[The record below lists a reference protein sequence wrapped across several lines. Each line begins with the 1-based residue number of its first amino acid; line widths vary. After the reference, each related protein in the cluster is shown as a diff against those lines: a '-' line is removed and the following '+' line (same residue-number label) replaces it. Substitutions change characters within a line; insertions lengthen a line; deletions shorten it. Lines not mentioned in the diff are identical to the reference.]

1 MNTNPVIDPER
12 SMPLLLR
19 GVVDLHVRDDFAEKL
34 VRAHKTHVPLKIK
47 AGFDPTAPDLHL
59 GHFVL
64 LKKLRQ
70 FQDMG
75 HRVQFVIG
83 DFTAMIGDPTG
94 RSEIRK
100 PLTPKQIS
108 DNARTYTD
116 QVFRILLKDRTDVVF
131 NSSWIQPLGT
141 EGLIR
146 LAAHQTVARF
156 LERDDFQKRMQ
167 DRLPIHLHELLYP
180 MIQGYDSVV
189 LQSDIELGGSDQL
202 FNLLVGR
209 DLMRQHQMEPQ
220 VVLTLPLLVGLDGEK
235 KMSKS
240 LRNAV
245 ALEDPPEEMFG
256 RLMSIPDSL
265 VRSYVTLLTDRE
277 FSELEALHPR
287 EGKARMAEDIV
298 AQFYG
303 ADAAHK
309 AGEHFSRVFSR
320 REIPEDMPV
329 FYFDAFIPVKLSTV
343 MVSAGAAKSESHA
356 KQLIRQ
362 GAVDWNAQRVE
373 DPFLTVTIGD
383 DLLKVGKRFYCRV
396 RQGRET

>member
-1 MNTNPVIDPER
+1 MSANPVIDPER
-12 SMPLLLR
+12 SIPLLLR
-19 GVVDLHVRDDFAEKL
+19 GVVDLHVREDFADKL
-34 VRAHKTHVPLKIK
+34 VRAHKTQVPLKIK

-100 PLTPKQIS
+100 PLTPQQIT
-108 DNARTYTD
+108 DNARTYAD
-116 QVFRILLKDRTDVVF
+116 QVFRILLKDCTDVVF
-131 NSSWIQPLGT
+131 NSSWIKPLGT

-167 DRLPIHLHELLYP
+167 DRLPIHIHELMYP
-180 MIQGYDSVV
+180 LIQGYDSVV
-189 LQSDIELGGSDQL
+189 LHSDIELGGSDQL

-256 RLMSIPDSL
+256 RLMSIPDTL
-265 VRSYVTLLTDRE
+265 VRSYVALLTDLD
-277 FSELEALHPR
+277 FSEIETIHPK
-287 EGKARMAEDIV
+287 EGKVRMAGAIV

-303 ADAAHK
+303 SVAAQK
-309 AGEHFSRVFSR
+309 AGEHFARVFSR
-320 REIPEDMPV
+320 REIPEDIPILDLETPV
-329 FYFDAFIPVKLSTV
+329 PVKLSTV
-343 MVSAGAAKSESHA
+343 MVRAGAAKSESQA
-356 KQLIRQ
+356 KQLIKQ
-362 GAVDWNAQRVE
+362 GAVDWNGQTIE
-373 DPFLTVTIGD
+373 DPFMAVTPSD
-383 DLLKVGKRFYCRV
+383 DLMKVGKRFYCRV
-396 RQGRET
+396 RRVPEA

>member
-1 MNTNPVIDPER
+1 MSTNPVIDPER
-12 SMPLLLR
+12 SIPLLLR
-19 GVVDLHVRDDFAEKL
+19 GVVDLHVREDFADKL
-34 VRAHKTHVPLKIK
+34 VRAHKTQVPLKIK

-100 PLTPKQIS
+100 PLTPRQIA
-108 DNARTYTD
+108 DNARTYAD

-167 DRLPIHLHELLYP
+167 DRLPIHIHELMYP
-180 MIQGYDSVV
+180 LIQGYDSVV

-256 RLMSIPDSL
+256 RLMSIPDTL
-265 VRSYVTLLTDRE
+265 VRSYVTLLTDLD
-277 FSELEALHPR
+277 FSEIETIHPK
-287 EGKARMAEDIV
+287 EGKIRMAGAIV

-303 ADAAHK
+303 SVAAQK
-309 AGEHFSRVFSR
+309 AGEHFARVFSR
-320 REIPEDMPV
+320 REIPEDIPV
-329 FYFDAFIPVKLSTV
+329 FDLETPVPVKLSTV
-343 MVSAGAAKSESHA
+343 MVRAGAAKSESQA
-356 KQLIRQ
+356 KQLIKQ
-362 GAVDWNAQRVE
+362 GAVDWNGQTIE
-373 DPFLTVTIGD
+373 DPFLSVTPSD
-383 DLLKVGKRFYCRV
+383 DLMKVGKRFYCRV
-396 RQGRET
+396 RRVPET

>member
-1 MNTNPVIDPER
+1 MSTRPVVHPDQSIPI
-12 SMPLLLR
+12 LLR
-19 GVVDLHVRDDFAEKL
+19 GVVDLHLREEFAAKL
-34 VRAHKTHVPLKIK
+34 DRAHKTQSPLKIK

-100 PLTPKQIS
+100 PLTAEQIAE
-108 DNARTYTD
+108 NAGTYAD
-116 QVFRILLKDRTDVVF
+116 QVFRILLKERTDVVF
-131 NSSWIQPLGT
+131 NSSWVNPLGT

-180 MIQGYDSVV
+180 LIQGYDSVV
-189 LQSDIELGGSDQL
+189 LKSDIELGGSDQL

-240 LRNAV
+240 LKNAV
-245 ALEDPPEEMFG
+245 ALEDPPEDMYG
-256 RLMSIPDSL
+256 RLMSIPDTL
-265 VRSYVTLLTDRE
+265 VRSYVTLLTDLD
-277 FSELEALHPR
+277 FSEIEALHPK
-287 EGKARMAEDIV
+287 EGKSRMAEAV
-298 AQFYG
+298 VSQFYG
-303 ADAAHK
+303 GDSARK
-309 AGEHFSRVFSR
+309 AVDQFSRVFSR
-320 REIPEDMPV
+320 REIPEE
-329 FYFDAFIPVKLSTV
+329 IPVLELESSEPVRLSTV
-343 MVSAGAAKSESHA
+343 MVRAGAAKSESQA

-362 GAVDWNAQRVE
+362 GAVDWNG
-373 DPFLTVTIGD
+373 TTIGDPLLSVSPSD
-383 DLLKVGKRFYCRV
+383 DLLKVGKRFYCRI
-396 RQGRET
+396 RTR